1 VILSLKKAAAAEIP
15 QPHTLLVTCGKHMH
29 ETLGFAH
36 WDPYLPLDEF
46 IRVSAGHDLYGVYDA
61 ETLVA
66 TFSTGTTPRPYYNM
80 ASLWDNLQAKAL
92 YLGRFGVLPQY
103 QHHGIGGWCMVQVD
117 RLRREMGCAVVR
129 FDALGSHS
137 ALLAFYD
144 KLGYQRR
151 GIIQRDWGDLAVFEK
166 ILSE

>member
-1 VILSLKKAAAAEIP
+1 VILTLEQATDTDIP
-15 QPHTLLVTCGKHMH
+15 QLHTLLVTCGKHMH
-29 ETLGFAH
+29 ETLGFTH

-61 ETLVA
+61 ETLIA
-66 TFSTGTTPRPYYNM
+66 TFSTGTTPRPYYDIT
-80 ASLWDNLQAKAL
+80 LWENPQAKAL

-103 QHHGIGGWCMVQVD
+103 QHHGIGGWCMAQVD
-117 RLRREMGCAVVR
+117 RLAREMDCAAVR
-129 FDALGSHS
+129 FDATASHS
-137 ALLAFYD
+137 VLLAFYD

-151 GIIQRDWGDLAVFEK
+151 GIIHRGWGDLVAFEK